1 MLTLINVLPAD
12 TGKIIRRPKI
22 KAKPFTDIVPSPVK
36 NIITSP
42 FKCQE
47 VQQFQNFLT
56 SYHRHGGWNEYSH
69 NTFIQS
75 WKKHFQNKA
84 YSDVMIDNIKIE
96 KSHVFFSEIIEK
108 LPGVTKDDIVQHC
121 EWYLEYLDLK
131 RQQQEALNKWRANK
145 KIIKKH
151 KLSNKVEKQTEKEI
165 TIGST
170 GETAEKTTSYINIAV
185 NPTLVILTIW
195 VI

>member
-1 MLTLINVLPAD
+1 MFKNAPLTQSDMDDIKNDVLELEGKIKQFKNYLLIEQTSLKSAEQELIKQINVLPAD
-12 TGKIIRRPKI
+12 PGKIIRRPKI

-84 YSDVMIDNIKIE
+84 YSD
-96 KSHVFFSEIIEK
+96 
-108 LPGVTKDDIVQHC
+108 
-121 EWYLEYLDLK
+121 WYLEYLDLK
-131 RQQQEALNKWRANK
+131 RQQQEALNKWRAKK
-145 KIIKKH
+145 KII
-151 KLSNKVEKQTEKEI
+151 
-165 TIGST
+165 
-170 GETAEKTTSYINIAV
+170 
-185 NPTLVILTIW
+185 
-195 VI
+195 